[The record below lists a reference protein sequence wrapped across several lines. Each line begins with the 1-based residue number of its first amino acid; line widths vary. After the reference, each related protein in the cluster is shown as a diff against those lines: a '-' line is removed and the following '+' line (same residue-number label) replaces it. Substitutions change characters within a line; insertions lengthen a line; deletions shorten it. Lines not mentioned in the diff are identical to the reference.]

1 MTEACRVLV
10 VAATPAL
17 ASQLEWCVRAAGHR
31 PTVVTT
37 FAAAKGSLERHP
49 RPDLVISEI
58 KLCEYN
64 GLHVAVRGH
73 AVGVPAIVVG
83 EKTFKRE
90 AEALAATWLS
100 PDSLDGEALPAAI
113 ARLVVLPHAAHGT
126 FPWYPGV
133 VPPDVHAVDAGVEV
147 DPSDLSPTPPAAIL
161 H

>member
-1 MTEACRVLV
+1 MTETCRVLV

-17 ASQLEWCVRAAGHR
+17 ASRLEWYVRAAGHR

-83 EKTFKRE
+83 ERTFKRE
-90 AEALAATWLS
+90 AEALEAIWLS

-113 ARLVVLPHAAHGT
+113 AQLVVLPHSAHGT

-133 VPPDVHAVDAGVEV
+133 VRPDVHTDEAGADV
-147 DPSDLSPTPPAAIL
+147 DPSDLTPAPPAIL

>member
-1 MTEACRVLV
+1 METCRVLV

-17 ASQLEWCVRAAGHR
+17 ASRLEWYVRAAGHR

-37 FAAAKGSLERHP
+37 FAAAKGTLERHP

-64 GLHVAVRGH
+64 GLHLAVRGQ
-73 AVGVPAIVVG
+73 AVGVPAIVIG
-83 EKTFKRE
+83 EKTFQRD
-90 AEALAATWLS
+90 AEELAATWLS
-100 PDSLDGEALPAAI
+100 PESLDGEALPAAI
-113 ARLVVLPHAAHGT
+113 ARLVDLPHSAHGH

-133 VPPDVHAVDAGVEV
+133 APVALADERALSNDV
-147 DPSDLSPTPPAAIL
+147 SDLPNLPAVIL

>member
-1 MTEACRVLV
+1 MTETCRVLV

-17 ASQLEWCVRAAGHR
+17 ASRLEWYVRAAGHR

-83 EKTFKRE
+83 EKTFQRD
-90 AEALAATWLS
+90 AEELAAIWLS
-100 PDSLDGEALPAAI
+100 PDNLDGEALPAAI
-113 ARLVVLPHAAHGT
+113 ARLVLLQHSAHT
-126 FPWYPGV
+126 AFPWYPGV
-133 VPPDVHAVDAGVEV
+133 VSPTVHADDAG
-147 DPSDLSPTPPAAIL
+147 DLSDPTPPATIL

>member
-1 MTEACRVLV
+1 MTETCRVLV

-17 ASQLEWCVRAAGHR
+17 ASRLEWYVRAAGHR

-83 EKTFKRE
+83 ERTFKRE
-90 AEALAATWLS
+90 AEELAATWLS
-100 PDSLDGEALPAAI
+100 PDNLDGEALPAAI
-113 ARLVVLPHAAHGT
+113 ARLVVLPQSAHGT
-126 FPWYPGV
+126 FPWCPGV
-133 VPPDVHAVDAGVEV
+133 APPDVHADDVGV
-147 DPSDLSPTPPAAIL
+147 DPSDLPATPAAIL

>member
-1 MTEACRVLV
+1 MTETCRVLV

-17 ASQLEWCVRAAGHR
+17 ASRLEWYVRAAGHR

-73 AVGVPAIVVG
+73 ALGVPAIVVG
-83 EKTFKRE
+83 EKIFQRD
-90 AEALAATWLS
+90 AEELAATWLS
-100 PDSLDGEALPAAI
+100 PDNLDGEALPAAI
-113 ARLVVLPHAAHGT
+113 ARLVVLPHSTHGT

-133 VPPDVHAVDAGVEV
+133 VSPDVHTDAVG
-147 DPSDLSPTPPAAIL
+147 DPSDLIPVPPSAIL